1 MKYEYGSL
9 QWNSVSPHQWRW
21 NNDYWT
27 EADNMKDHEALG
39 LLGEQ
44 RWELVSVVTHESW
57 FIYYFKRPSA
67 S

>member
-1 MKYEYGSL
+1 
-9 QWNSVSPHQWRW
+9 
-21 NNDYWT
+21 
-27 EADNMKDHEALG
+27 MKDHEALG